1 MIIGLSGYARSG
13 KDTVANILVEKHGFT
28 KLAFA
33 DPMREALYRLDPR
46 IEIADMQGVSLAQAV
61 DGLGWENLKVD
72 SPDVR
77 GLLQRMGTEVGRG
90 MFGENIWVDLALKEA
105 AKYENVVFS
114 DVRFKNEAEAVRAA
128 GGSLWRIER
137 PGTEAANAHI
147 SEHDLDDYQFNA
159 TLNNDRTAEDLYEVI
174 EQGIAFE
181 MFLNGMKPS
190 A

>member
-13 KDTVANILVEKHGFT
+13 KDTVANYLVSNYGF
-28 KLAFA
+28 KKISFA

-77 GLLQRMGTEVGRG
+77 GLLQRMGTEVGRN

-105 AKYENVVFS
+105 AKYDKVVFA
-114 DVRFKNEAEAVRAA
+114 DVRFKNEADAVLEANGALWRVSRTGFEAVN
-128 GGSLWRIER
+128 S
-137 PGTEAANAHI
+137 HI
-147 SEHDLDDYQFNA
+147 SEHDLDDYHF
-159 TLNNDRTAEDLYEVI
+159 TSHINNESSLEALHSTIDFAMHLVQELET
-174 EQGIAFE
+174 F
-181 MFLNGMKPS
+181 
-190 A
+190 